1 MQQNQYDQPKT
12 IYFSAYDTDFDT
24 ADGTITLD
32 VKATLLRNS
41 VQGYINNA
49 NSHNLI
55 IKLSEDGTNYGQ
67 DILLLAGDKFDCKS
81 ISIAKIQIT
90 ALHDNSSYEV
100 FLT

>member
-12 IYFSAYDTDFDT
+12 IYFSAYDTDLDIS
-24 ADGTITLD
+24 DGTVTLD

-41 VQGYINNA
+41 VQGYINNSS
-49 NSHNLI
+49 SHDLTF
-55 IKLSEDGTNYGQ
+55 KLSEDGTTYGQ
-67 DILLLAGDKFDCKS
+67 NILLLGNTQFDCKS